1 MAREITNKNNIDV
14 IIGPTIVCPKTDKN
28 LKVSLI
34 YKCICSYPI
43 YIKSSYSNFVFFF
56 VIQPLVFINKFFL
69 KVCKNKKKL
78 V

>member
-34 YKCICSYPI
+34 YKVYAPTQFILNRLTPI
-43 YIKSSYSNFVFFF
+43 FRIFF

-69 KVCKNKKKL
+69 KVCKN
-78 V
+78 